1 MATATPSAAAPAR
14 PKRLRVTVRIQ
25 RSFASVRPPCVY
37 APGNRVEA
45 ARKAQAAPTP
55 HPTKDDSMDHPR
67 ARVAINYM
75 EAVAENLMKLECP
88 PGQHHPA
95 ICPRCQA
102 SMQLAKALTALDDV
116 VPASA

>member
-1 MATATPSAAAPAR
+1 
-14 PKRLRVTVRIQ
+14 
-25 RSFASVRPPCVY
+25 
-37 APGNRVEA
+37 
-45 ARKAQAAPTP
+45 
-55 HPTKDDSMDHPR
+55 MDHPR

-102 SMQLAKALTALDDV
+102 SMQLAKALNALDDV